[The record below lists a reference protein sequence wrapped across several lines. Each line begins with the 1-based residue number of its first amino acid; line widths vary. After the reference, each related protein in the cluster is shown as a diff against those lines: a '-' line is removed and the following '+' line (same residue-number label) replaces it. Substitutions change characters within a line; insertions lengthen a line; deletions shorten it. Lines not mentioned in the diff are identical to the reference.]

1 MDSNQPN
8 VTVSKIISAI
18 FALALL
24 ATASANIFAQ
34 ESADNEGIDE
44 IIVTGIRASL
54 QDAINKKRNAED
66 IRDVINAEDI
76 GKLPDQNVA
85 DALQRITG
93 IQIGRSFGEGNEV
106 SVRGIAANRIE
117 LNGQTQV
124 GTGASRSISEFSG
137 LPAEMFS
144 SLEVIKTPSAKET
157 EGGLGAIIR
166 LNTRKPLDQ
175 RGAGSY
181 SNAKIEN
188 MYADRSDNSIPGGSI
203 YHTQRW
209 NLDSGARFG
218 MNVNVTRTGR
228 KARQDYALLKGWQA
242 QNQNKGGSCAANL
255 ANSDDECFEFNGVE
269 GTQDYVLDPVTGQ
282 ITDLGD
288 AMFVPMQTA
297 FAANLQDR
305 TNTSFRSTLQYQT
318 EDGSDWVLDMSRAE
332 AERRDQRYQYTTS
345 FNGRQLNRDYRGE
358 DLVITASQTAIA
370 GTVGAIKPN
379 GQVDRGT
386 GLNIQASRAPY
397 DGTTTTF
404 ALSND
409 RQLSDRLTM
418 YAQLAYGKGEQMNDQ
433 IYATAVHG
441 VWNQLPFVQ
450 YDFRGTDVPSIIP
463 NQRTTDGLGTETRV
477 DFMDP
482 SIHKLSGVLYQ
493 DQHENNVDKAF
504 KMDFDYELDFG
515 AFNQLEFGFRI
526 AERTGERYRNRGKDN
541 NGNNT
546 EGDGILAGL
555 MFPALEEYIPGR
567 IITMP
572 FTDMLDGASGDF
584 LTDYVAID
592 ADWLMNM
599 GDEME
604 TIGGTVKARDNTW
617 GFETKEETKAVYL
630 MGNFGGV
637 IGNLGGVFDGME
649 YSGNVG
655 ARYVQTDQ
663 TASANELMGDG
674 TFVPTTETASYN
686 NFLPS
691 LNFSI
696 DLTGKLKMRFGAS
709 RALARAPM
717 RDIAPMTTLY
727 FFTQSGNTGNKNLV
741 PEKVTGYD
749 LSFEYYMDNGG
760 LFSAAMFQKS
770 YKDAIE
776 DGFLQRCQLANEG
789 EAEDFRAPV
798 DICPESTDLD
808 PLPGPENE
816 LWSHIEYN
824 LQTKVNAGD
833 TTLKGVE
840 LAFQQPL
847 TMLPAPFDKT
857 GVQLNYTFTDSDLL
871 QLTKYGYP
879 VGLQDF
885 SENSYNAVLWYEDDK
900 LEARIA
906 YNWRDD
912 YYDTLT
918 QANAAQFQKP
928 YGQLDVSLG
937 YHFTKDIVARLSVK
951 NVQNEAERYY
961 QEIEERFLG
970 YKLND
975 TMVNFS
981 IQAVL

>member
-1 MDSNQPN
+1 
-8 VTVSKIISAI
+8 
-18 FALALL
+18 
-24 ATASANIFAQ
+24 
-34 ESADNEGIDE
+34 
-44 IIVTGIRASL
+44 
-54 QDAINKKRNAED
+54 
-66 IRDVINAEDI
+66 
-76 GKLPDQNVA
+76 
-85 DALQRITG
+85 
-93 IQIGRSFGEGNEV
+93 
-106 SVRGIAANRIE
+106 
-117 LNGQTQV
+117 
-124 GTGASRSISEFSG
+124 
-137 LPAEMFS
+137 
-144 SLEVIKTPSAKET
+144 
-157 EGGLGAIIR
+157 
-166 LNTRKPLDQ
+166 
-175 RGAGSY
+175 
-181 SNAKIEN
+181 
-188 MYADRSDNSIPGGSI
+188 
-203 YHTQRW
+203 
-209 NLDSGARFG
+209 
-218 MNVNVTRTGR
+218 
-228 KARQDYALLKGWQA
+228 
-242 QNQNKGGSCAANL
+242 
-255 ANSDDECFEFNGVE
+255 
-269 GTQDYVLDPVTGQ
+269 
-282 ITDLGD
+282 
-288 AMFVPMQTA
+288 
-297 FAANLQDR
+297 
-305 TNTSFRSTLQYQT
+305 
-318 EDGSDWVLDMSRAE
+318 
-332 AERRDQRYQYTTS
+332 
-345 FNGRQLNRDYRGE
+345 
-358 DLVITASQTAIA
+358 
-370 GTVGAIKPN
+370 
-379 GQVDRGT
+379 
-386 GLNIQASRAPY
+386 
-397 DGTTTTF
+397 
-404 ALSND
+404 
-409 RQLSDRLTM
+409 
-418 YAQLAYGKGEQMNDQ
+418 
-433 IYATAVHG
+433 
-441 VWNQLPFVQ
+441 
-450 YDFRGTDVPSIIP
+450 
-463 NQRTTDGLGTETRV
+463 
-477 DFMDP
+477 MDP
-482 SIHKLSGVLYQ
+482 RIHKLSGVLYQ

-504 KMDFDYELDFG
+504 KMDFDYEIDFG
-515 AFNQLEFGFRI
+515 AFDQLEFGFRI

-541 NGNNT
+541 NNNNT
-546 EGDGILAGL
+546 EGDGFLAGL
-555 MFPALEEYIPGR
+555 MFACNTETGNDTECNNNYLEDIFPGR
-567 IITMP
+567 IVTMP
-572 FTDMLDGASGDF
+572 HTDMLDGASGDF

-592 ADWLMNM
+592 AGWLMNM

-637 IGNLGGVFDGME
+637 IPGGLFDGIE

-655 ARYVQTDQ
+655 ARYDQTDQ

-674 TFVPTTETASYN
+674 TFVYTTEMASYN

-760 LFSAAMFQKS
+760 LFSAAMFQKN

-776 DGFLQRCQLANEG
+776 EGYRTRCQKANPG
-789 EAEDFRAPV
+789 EAEDFRV
-798 DICPESTDLD
+798 GDDICPESEEVSNSAET
-808 PLPGPENE
+808 GTIY
-816 LWSHIEYN
+816 SHLEYN
-824 LQTKVNAGD
+824 LQTKLNAGD
-833 TTLKGVE
+833 TTLKGIE

-900 LEARIA
+900 LEGRVA

-928 YGQLDVSLG
+928 YGQLDISLG
-937 YHFTKDIVARLSVK
+937 YNFTKDLVARVSVK

>member
-1 MDSNQPN
+1 MDSNRPN
-8 VTVSKIISAI
+8 VTVSKIISAM
-18 FALALL
+18 FVLALFG
-24 ATASANIFAQ
+24 TPSANISAQ
-34 ESADNEGIDE
+34 EAADNEGIDE

-93 IQIGRSFGEGNEV
+93 VQIGRSFGEGNEV
-106 SVRGIAANRIE
+106 SVRGIASNRIE

-137 LPAEMFS
+137 LPAEMFA

-166 LNTRKPLDQ
+166 LNTRRPLDQ
-175 RGAGSY
+175 RGEGDY
-181 SNAKIEN
+181 TNAKIEN
-188 MYADRSDNSIPGGSI
+188 MYADRSGDSAPGGSV

-228 KARQDYALLKGWQA
+228 KARQDYSLLKGWQA
-242 QNQNKGGSCAANL
+242 QNQLKGGNCPSNL
-255 ANSDDECFEFNGVE
+255 NGCYD
-269 GTQDYVLDPVTGQ
+269 QDGNGIIEDFVTDSETGQ
-282 ITDLGD
+282 ITDLND
-288 AMFVPMQTA
+288 ALFVPMQTA
-297 FAANLQDR
+297 FAANLQER

-318 EDGSDWVLDMSRAE
+318 EGGSDWVFDMSRSE

-345 FNGRQLNRDYRGE
+345 FNSRQINRDYRGE
-358 DLVITASQTAIA
+358 DLVITADQTAIA
-370 GTVGAIKPN
+370 GTVGAIKAN

-404 ALSND
+404 ALSNE
-409 RQLSDRLTM
+409 RQLTDRLSM
-418 YAQLAYGKGEQMNDQ
+418 QAQLAYGKGEQMNDQ

-441 VWNQLPFVQ
+441 VFNQLPFVQ

-463 NQRTTDGLGTETRV
+463 NQRTVNGLDDETRV

-482 SIHKLSGVLYQ
+482 SIHKLNGVLYQ
-493 DQHENNVDKAF
+493 DQHENNVDKDF
-504 KMDFDYELDFG
+504 KMDFQYEMDYG
-515 AFNQLEFGFRI
+515 ALNQLEYGFRI

-541 NGNNT
+541 NNNNT

-572 FTDMLDGASGDF
+572 YTDMLDGASGDF
-584 LTDYVAID
+584 LTNYVAID

-637 IGNLGGVFDGME
+637 IGGGMFDGME
-649 YSGNVG
+649 YSGNMG

-663 TASANELMGDG
+663 TALANVLYSDG

-691 LNFSI
+691 LNFAI
-696 DLTGKLKMRFGAS
+696 DLTGQLKMRFGANK
-709 RALARAPM
+709 AIARAPM

-727 FFTQSGNTGNKNLV
+727 FFTQSGNTGNKDLV
-741 PEKVTGYD
+741 PEKVTAFD
-749 LSFEYYMDNGG
+749 LSFEYYMENGG
-760 LFSAAMFQKS
+760 LLSAAMYKKS

-776 DGFLQRCQLANEG
+776 DGYVSKCFVANEAEGG
-789 EAEDFRAPV
+789 EFRAPP
-798 DICPESTDLD
+798 DICEDSVLVDHPD
-808 PLPGPENE
+808 PTQPQFY
-816 LWSHIEYN
+816 SHLEYN

-833 TTLKGVE
+833 TSLKGVE
-840 LAFQQPL
+840 LAYQQPL

-928 YGQLDVSLG
+928 YGQLDISLG

-951 NVQNEAERYY
+951 NVQNSAEEYY

>member
-1 MDSNQPN
+1 MEIKQLNSIL
-8 VTVSKIISAI
+8 SKSISALI
-18 FALALL
+18 
-24 ATASANIFAQ
+24 ATFIMVSVSGNILAQ
-34 ESADNEGIDE
+34 EAAASDEIDE

-93 IQIGRSFGEGNEV
+93 VQIGRSFGEGNEV

-181 SNAKIEN
+181 TNAKIEN
-188 MYADRSDNSIPGGSI
+188 MYADRSGDSAPGGSV

-209 NLDSGARFG
+209 NLDSGDRFG
-218 MNVNVTRTGR
+218 VNINVTHNGR
-228 KARQDYALLKGWQA
+228 KARQDYSLLKGWQA
-242 QNQNKGGSCAANL
+242 QNQLKNGNCPANL
-255 ANSDDECFEFNGVE
+255 NGCQDLDGNGVIE
-269 GTQDYVLDPVTGQ
+269 NFVTNADGQ
-282 ITDLGD
+282 ITDLND
-288 AMFVPMQTA
+288 AAFVPMQTA

-305 TNTSFRSTLQYQT
+305 TNSSFRSTLQYQT
-318 EDGSDWVLDMSRAE
+318 DDGSDWVLDMSRSE

-345 FNGRQLNRDYRGE
+345 FNSRQLNRDYRGE
-358 DLVITASQTAIA
+358 DMVYTANNTAIA
-370 GTVGAIKPN
+370 GTVGAIKAN
-379 GQVDRGT
+379 GQTDRGT

-418 YAQLAYGKGEQMNDQ
+418 FSQAAYGKGEQMNDQ

-441 VWNQLPFVQ
+441 VFSQLPFIQ

-463 NQRTTDGLGTETRV
+463 NQRTTGALDSETRV
-477 DFMDP
+477 DYLDP
-482 SIHKLSGVLYQ
+482 AVHKLSGVLYQ
-493 DQHENNVDKAF
+493 DQHENNIDKAF
-504 KMDFDYELDFG
+504 KMDFDYEMDYGSL
-515 AFNQLEFGFRI
+515 NQLEFGFRI

-541 NGNNT
+541 NNNNS

-572 FTDMLDGASGDF
+572 YTDMLDGASGDF

-592 ADWLMNM
+592 ANWLMNM

-604 TIGGTVKARDNTW
+604 TIGGTVKARDKTW
-617 GFETKEETKAVYL
+617 GFTTKEETKAIYL
-630 MGNFGGV
+630 MGNFAGNFGGG
-637 IGNLGGVFDGME
+637 IFDGME
-649 YSGNVG
+649 YSGNIG

-663 TASANELMGDG
+663 TATANVLFDDG
-674 TFVPTTETASYN
+674 TSEPTTEKASYN

-691 LNFSI
+691 LNFSL
-696 DLTGKLKMRFGAS
+696 DLTGKLKMRFGA
-709 RALARAPM
+709 AKAIARAPM

-727 FFTQSGNTGNKNLV
+727 FFTQSGNTGNKDLV
-741 PEKVTGYD
+741 PEKVTQFD
-749 LSFEYYMDNGG
+749 LSFEYYMEDDG
-760 LFSAAMFQKS
+760 LLSVAMFQKR

-776 DGFLQRCQLANEG
+776 DGYTQRCYAANAG
-789 EAEDFRAPV
+789 EAEDFRADPS
-798 DICPESTDLD
+798 ICPDSVEVSNSAGT
-808 PLPGPENE
+808 GTV
-816 LWSHIEYN
+816 WSHLNYS
-824 LQTKVNAGD
+824 LGTKVNAGD
-833 TTLKGVE
+833 TTLKGLE
-840 LAFQQPL
+840 LAYQQPL

-857 GVQLNYTFTDSDLL
+857 GVQLNYTLTDSDLL